1 MEGQVGERTVGKMD
15 GSKIGLKDS
24 QLPSKRE
31 KIENGKKDM
40 RCEEQMLEIN
50 EPWKERLTINVKKS

>member
-40 RCEEQMLEIN
+40 SCEEQM
-50 EPWKERLTINVKKS
+50 